1 MADGIE
7 IGQHRLESS
16 SGGGVAGHTQLP
28 KGEKSLPADKK
39 GSKWGFLVSP
49 VMEEE
54 LAAGT
59 CSETCPGDQESLLCE
74 MASSL

>member
-7 IGQHRLESS
+7 IGQHWLESS
-16 SGGGVAGHTQLP
+16 SGGEVAGHTQQP
-28 KGEKSLPADKK
+28 MGEKSLPADRK

-59 CSETCPGDQESLLCE
+59 CSETCPGGQEGLLRE